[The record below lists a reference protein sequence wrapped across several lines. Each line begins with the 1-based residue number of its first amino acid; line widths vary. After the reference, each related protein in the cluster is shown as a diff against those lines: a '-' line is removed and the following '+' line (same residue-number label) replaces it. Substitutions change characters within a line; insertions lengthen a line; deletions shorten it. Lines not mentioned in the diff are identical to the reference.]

1 MTATPPLGGGL
12 GALLAAVLVAA
23 AIALWPG
30 SGRAATVSGSGN
42 DPRSRFCRPSWLR
55 RLTGSPDRDDDI
67 VHLVEAV
74 GAALSAGLGPADA
87 LRLVTDSRAGGRA
100 GRSEVDDVLPSLVL
114 RARSGD
120 TLSQGWH
127 EVADRLGST
136 QVRLLARAWALSE
149 SSGAPLASAAST
161 AAHLLRAK
169 RDRRRRSQAAVA
181 GARAT
186 IRILTLLPLGGPVL
200 AALLGL
206 DLARLY
212 AQSPAVWACVGGGLA
227 LIVVG
232 RWWVGRLVA
241 GAVAG
246 PMLT

>member
-1 MTATPPLGGGL
+1 MTATPLAGAGFA
-12 GALLAAVLVAA
+12 ALLAAVLVVA
-23 AIALWPG
+23 AIVTWPG
-30 SGRAATVSGSGN
+30 SGRTTAVSGPGSE
-42 DPRSRFCRPSWLR
+42 PRSRFPRPSWLR
-55 RLTGSPDRDDDI
+55 RLTGSPDRDDEI

-87 LRLVTDSRAGGRA
+87 LRLVTDSRADGGA
-100 GRSEVDDVLPSLVL
+100 TRSEVDDALPSLVL

-127 EVADRLGST
+127 EVADQLGST

-161 AAHLLRAK
+161 AAHLLRAE

-186 IRILTLLPLGGPVL
+186 IRILTVLPLGGPVL
-200 AALLGL
+200 AVLLGL

-212 AQSPAVWACVGGGLA
+212 AQSPAVWACVGAGLV

-232 RWWVGRLVA
+232 RWWVARLVA

-246 PMLT
+246 PMLR